1 MHSAVFTEY
10 ASAARKPHSRV
21 EHSRE
26 PARGIAEP
34 ARGCPGMSDR
44 DHEVWLAAMAAGTQ
58 AYALLLAE
66 GIIVREQLAVLVSQ
80 YADAMVAAHRASF
93 PGDGT

>member
-1 MHSAVFTEY
+1 
-10 ASAARKPHSRV
+10 
-21 EHSRE
+21 
-26 PARGIAEP
+26 
-34 ARGCPGMSDR
+34 MSDR

-80 YADAMVAAHRASF
+80 YADAMVAAHRESF